1 MNPAVSNVVFPFPLL
16 GEPLSLD
23 LVNTRIRKD
32 GAEVDL
38 LDKPAALTAWLAAES
53 DRHPYSGHATTA
65 DLKAV
70 RAIRDAIAALLAAR
84 REGKRPTKKALR
96 AVNDVLSTSAPAM
109 KLIWTSAGLR
119 PKPQAAARKRDA
131 LLHALAMDAARLLT
145 GPQADLLR
153 VCEHPDCVLQFLALD
168 PRRRWCSASV
178 CGNRARVARHYRLH
192 RADA

>member
-1 MNPAVSNVVFPFPLL
+1 MSSVVFPFPLL

-53 DRHPYSGHATTA
+53 NRHLCSGTATTA
-65 DLKAV
+65 DLEAV

-84 REGKRPTKKALR
+84 REGKRPPTKALR
-96 AVNDVLSTSAPAM
+96 TVNDVLLTSAPAM

-119 PKPQAAARKRDA
+119 PRPHPAVRKRDA
-131 LLHALAMDAARLLT
+131 LLHVLAMDAAKLLT
-145 GPQADLLR
+145 GPQAELLR